1 MYHLSPISPSPP
13 TSFLNI
19 QHHLLR
25 DNASAATAVALKVS
39 VLLLLQSTI
48 VCSVPHSPP
57 CLIVK
62 YSLAMDTL
70 HLYLLC
76 FPSNIS
82 DNETLLESRPTD
94 WLPDWLPPD
103 YLTDWPLPDW
113 FPNVQHLGACH
124 IQSVRMVV
132 LGSGNR
138 DHGLIRR
145 PFPSMI
151 LKSSSMSVRLSP
163 PPPPSLYVPLFPNT
177 LLTNRREFLTDKPHL
192 TSLPRFRLGPP
203 VLSGHPGGNP
213 NTSTSPGP

>member
-1 MYHLSPISPSPP
+1 MPSYRTHNQVVVFRTWSIGQGIIIIRPYGNYVLLLPSTSMYHLSPISPSPP

-94 WLPDWLPPD
+94 
-103 YLTDWPLPDW
+103 
-113 FPNVQHLGACH
+113 
-124 IQSVRMVV
+124 
-132 LGSGNR
+132 
-138 DHGLIRR
+138 
-145 PFPSMI
+145 
-151 LKSSSMSVRLSP
+151 
-163 PPPPSLYVPLFPNT
+163 
-177 LLTNRREFLTDKPHL
+177 
-192 TSLPRFRLGPP
+192 
-203 VLSGHPGGNP
+203 
-213 NTSTSPGP
+213 